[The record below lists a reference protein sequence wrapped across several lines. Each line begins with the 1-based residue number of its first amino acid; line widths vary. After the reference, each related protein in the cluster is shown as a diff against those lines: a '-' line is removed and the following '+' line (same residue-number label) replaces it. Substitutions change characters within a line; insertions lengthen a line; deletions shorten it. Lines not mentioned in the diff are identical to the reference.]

1 VKYAIVGCSEE
12 NRCAFIEEIFFCA
25 ISGTMNFEKSVLM
38 QKQVRD
44 NSDDI
49 QKEFL
54 DLKNWEEQM
63 KRKERELL
71 SEKTGEVF
79 LKT

>member
-1 VKYAIVGCSEE
+1 
-12 NRCAFIEEIFFCA
+12 
-25 ISGTMNFEKSVLM
+25 MNFEKSVLM
-38 QKQVRD
+38 QKQVKD